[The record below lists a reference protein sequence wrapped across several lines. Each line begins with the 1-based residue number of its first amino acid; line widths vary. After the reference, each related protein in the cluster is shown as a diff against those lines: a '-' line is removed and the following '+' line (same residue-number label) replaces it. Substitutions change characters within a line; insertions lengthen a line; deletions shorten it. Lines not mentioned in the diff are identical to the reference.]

1 MEFHKIE
8 KNQAISCSCLNNVNS
23 GPNSLS
29 FQNIW
34 NDKLSGSAT
43 VKRTWKYSLTTII
56 TITEKLLFII

>member
-1 MEFHKIE
+1 MEFQKIE
-8 KNQAISCSCLNNVNS
+8 KNQAILCSGPKNVNS

-43 VKRTWKYSLTTII
+43 VKRA
-56 TITEKLLFII
+56 